1 MMNKRLV
8 LPDLLKGI
16 AVLLM
21 IQVHLTELF
30 ATETFFTSLPG
41 RISLFLGGV
50 PAAPLF
56 MAVMGFFI
64 SKTSDNVKT
73 GIYRGLKLILW
84 GLLLNIGLNFHLLSK
99 IFYRTL
105 LLDPLP
111 YLFGVDILFLA
122 GLSIMII
129 SLFRKLFRE
138 NIFAWTILALLTAS
152 AGNFLPGFSGHNE
165 WITYVQAYFYGSAWW
180 SYFPVFPWITYPMLG
195 FIAGL
200 LLKQE
205 NVIPKLAQN
214 RLLITAISFL
224 VIAITISFGFRISV
238 NLHQYYHHGI
248 TFAIW
253 AAVFL
258 VFLVAALSF
267 VTEKYSETL
276 AVRYL
281 CWTGKNVTSF
291 YIFQWLIIGNLGTAL
306 YKTQAPFT
314 LPFWF
319 AGIVVVTTLLVLGWS
334 QRGIIREIVK

>member
-1 MMNKRLV
+1 MKNKRLV

-30 ATETFFTSLPG
+30 ATETFFTSLSG

-64 SKTSDNVKT
+64 SKTADNLKA

-122 GLSIMII
+122 GLSIILI

-152 AGNFLPGFSGHNE
+152 AGAFLPGYSGNE
-165 WITYVQAYFYGSAWW
+165 AWITYVQAYFYGTAWW
-180 SYFPVFPWITYPMLG
+180 SYFPVFPWVTYSLLG
-195 FIAGL
+195 FIFGL
-200 LLKQE
+200 LMRKEDFL
-205 NVIPKLAQN
+205 PMLATY
-214 RLLITAISFL
+214 RL
-224 VIAITISFGFRISV
+224 VITGVSLLLVLLTLGFGFRISV
-238 NLHQYYHHGI
+238 NLPQYYHHGI

-258 VFLVAALSF
+258 VFLVATLSF
-267 VTEKYSETL
+267 VAEKYAETL

-319 AGIVVVTTLLVLGWS
+319 AGIVIVTTLLVLGWS